1 MTNEYEEH
9 YRKFNKLIL
18 DMGIKNKQLA
28 SKMIK
33 AALKGVEYVN
43 GYDSKALTVDESFQ
57 TAAEDITKV
66 LDLAKSNFNETEW
79 ETLNN
84 GLTAIVQL
92 SRWHLLSDQHSM
104 YIHLPPTHP
113 EKLKDFYEI
122 WQFDYQ

>member
-1 MTNEYEEH
+1 
-9 YRKFNKLIL
+9 
-18 DMGIKNKQLA
+18 MGIKNKQLA

-104 YIHLPPTHP
+104 YIHFL
-113 EKLKDFYEI
+113 
-122 WQFDYQ
+122 